1 MEGCLKIMKI
11 CVHIIYWLQCY
22 SNLGF
27 QILKLFLYT
36 NNSSQIGICIYNLL
50 FISLTS
56 IDRLYGNQLV
66 HGGKKGSIFFLIQET
81 KPWLY
86 NESSLYIRNIFCF
99 MF

>member
-22 SNLGF
+22 TNLEF

-36 NNSSQIGICIYNLL
+36 NSFQIGICIYNLL

-56 IDRLYGNQLV
+56 VDKLYGNQLV
-66 HGGKKGSIFFLIQET
+66 HGGKKEFFFLIQET
-81 KPWLY
+81 
-86 NESSLYIRNIFCF
+86 NHGI
-99 MF
+99 